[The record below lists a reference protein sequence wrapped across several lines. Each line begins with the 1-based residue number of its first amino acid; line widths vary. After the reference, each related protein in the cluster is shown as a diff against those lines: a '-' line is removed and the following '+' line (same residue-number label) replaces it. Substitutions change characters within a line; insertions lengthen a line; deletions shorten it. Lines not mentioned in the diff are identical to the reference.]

1 MRSALLRCD
10 QHHAFDRNV
19 EVSFG
24 GYAFGAS
31 RAPEIFLG
39 ASNSRDSRRIHWDCA
54 LVVRTHRESTVSRQ
68 TLRAVFFPAAR
79 LVCGTPNVRTIGDG
93 NRGHVASVR
102 WTSPCWTIRLANTC
116 RSAPHFDR
124 CRSGDRHERTRAESR
139 APASGRV
146 AVGGRRTTPSTRP
159 ATWLDVGTGA
169 DWTQEHRRSDHRLL
183 HRSRRISRQPYCRT
197 GGS

>member
-1 MRSALLRCD
+1 MRIALLRCD

-39 ASNSRDSRRIHWDCA
+39 GSNSRDSRRIHWDCA

-102 WTSPCWTIRLANTC
+102 WTSPCWTLRRANTC

-124 CRSGDRHERTRAESR
+124 GRSGDRRERPGSESR
-139 APASGRV
+139 APAAGL
-146 AVGGRRTTPSTRP
+146 AAGGGRRTRP
-159 ATWLDVGTGA
+159 P
-169 DWTQEHRRSDHRLL
+169 HRPRSWRRLE
-183 HRSRRISRQPYCRT
+183 T
-197 GGS
+197 A